1 MAMPLVRRPS
11 MEKQFFH
18 GQSTLKIQI
27 PAKWF
32 TILLFCGVLGVVS
45 VAVTSS
51 SAVESAT
58 TPQEIQTKLTDKGKN
73 LSALKAVMNITSS
86 YEQGKS
92 RQDVKGF
99 LLYRRPS
106 DFRFQGVAPGGNS
119 LFELIIKSNLFELYI
134 PSEGKIIKGN
144 KDCFSRKFP
153 DVAEIESLIPLVLLQ
168 WKDVRPDRLLS
179 RDNEKIVMRMS
190 FRGKVWAATLEPQT
204 LHLKRLVRLNPSG
217 EIDLTADFSEFKAG
231 AEGWLPKRFDVQ
243 STSAGWKT
251 LVRIGQL
258 EPNPFLVEKNFK
270 LETTFSPRIED
281 CK

>member
-1 MAMPLVRRPS
+1 
-11 MEKQFFH
+11 MEKQFLQGHFN
-18 GQSTLKIQI
+18 LKLPILR
-27 PAKWF
+27 KWCA
-32 TILLFCGVLGVVS
+32 ILISCGVLGVVS
-45 VAVTSS
+45 VGVTSS
-51 SAVESAT
+51 SAVESAA

-86 YEQGKS
+86 YDQGKS

-119 LFELIIKSNLFELYI
+119 LFELIIKSQFFELYI

-168 WKDVRPDRLLS
+168 WKDVRPDKLLS
-179 RDNEKIVMRMS
+179 RDNQKIVMRMS

-231 AEGWLPKRFDVQ
+231 AEGWLPTRFDVQ
-243 STSAGWKT
+243 SAQAGWKT

-270 LETTFSPRIED
+270 LETAFSPRIED